1 MKTFTNIV
9 SLLLFSV
16 VVGFGQ
22 ETMTIERFRDLVATP
37 AANVRLVPKLAD
49 AGPVGTN
56 ATVNI
61 SLKYETG
68 KVFTE
73 EIAGTS
79 KIISSNCVVFTVQSK
94 YYKQPMSSLVMY
106 DEKAQA
112 IKNYGLYGETVT
124 EATAMYDYTKKIYA
138 TTSTYGDGFMEIGAG
153 SYSDKESSDK
163 TLVYQHG
170 ILVMTRETKS
180 KPN

>member
-1 MKTFTNIV
+1 
-9 SLLLFSV
+9 
-16 VVGFGQ
+16 
-22 ETMTIERFRDLVATP
+22 MTPQRFRDLVAAP
-37 AANVRLVPKLAD
+37 AVNVHLVSKLAD
-49 AGPVGTN
+49 AGPVWTN
-56 ATVNI
+56 TTVNI

-94 YYKQPMSSLVMY
+94 YYKQPMSSLMTY

-124 EATAMYDYTKKIYA
+124 EATAMYDYTKRIYA
-138 TTSTYGDGFMEIGAG
+138 TTSNYGDGFMEIGAG
-153 SYSDKESSDK
+153 SYSEKESSDK

-170 ILVMTRETKS
+170 VLVMTRETKS
-180 KPN
+180 KPTVAGK